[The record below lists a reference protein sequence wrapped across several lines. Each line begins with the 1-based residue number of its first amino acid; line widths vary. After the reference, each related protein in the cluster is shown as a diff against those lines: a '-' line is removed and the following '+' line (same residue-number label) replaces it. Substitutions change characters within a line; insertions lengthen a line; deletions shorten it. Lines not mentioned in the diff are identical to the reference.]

1 MVNKCDIELICCIY
15 TNTDA
20 NNFVSLDENNDGEA
34 PVNSEEIM
42 NVERSTVADDS
53 GDGTSEGD
61 GATELN
67 DTQCNGN
74 MLHQQNSKLSLL
86 GHGPHGKQIV
96 EYLLR
101 EFGEDGVR
109 DFCQR
114 WRKVF
119 VDAVHPRHLPGGWN
133 VSHR

>member
-1 MVNKCDIELICCIY
+1 LISR
-15 TNTDA
+15 NTDA

-34 PVNSEEIM
+34 LADFEKIM
-42 NVERSTVADDS
+42 TVERSTVVDDS

-61 GATELN
+61 GAKELN

-74 MLHQQNSKLSLL
+74 TLHQQNSKLSLL

-101 EFGEDGVR
+101 EHGEDGVR